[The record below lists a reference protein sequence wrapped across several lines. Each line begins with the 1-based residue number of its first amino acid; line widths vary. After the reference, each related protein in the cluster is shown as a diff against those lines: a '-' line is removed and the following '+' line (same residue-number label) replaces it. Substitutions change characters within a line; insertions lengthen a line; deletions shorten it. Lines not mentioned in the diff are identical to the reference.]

1 MSGAL
6 NITIR
11 RSDSCLREIVGKK
24 GGIMR
29 GFGEM
34 ALVSAGLLRCICP
47 HPHPHPGSNGSDV
60 IRSNLFFSNFYLHSS

>member
-34 ALVSAGLLRCICP
+34 ALVSAGLYVVSAPTPTLTP
-47 HPHPHPGSNGSDV
+47 EVMGV
-60 IRSNLFFSNFYLHSS
+60 T